1 MYSKLGGIQL
11 ADIKERTEQLID
23 NAFIDEFLKQNF
35 NYDEKY
41 FGVRYML
48 FYSDNPPVTLL
59 PKVRELPIEVESDL
73 SIQGGFRRLLVNLIL
88 TDYSIREDVNHIRK
102 LRRV

>member
-1 MYSKLGGIQL
+1 M

-48 FYSDNPPVTLL
+48 FYSDNPPVTFL

-88 TDYSIREDVNHIRK
+88 TDYSLREDVNHIRK

>member
-1 MYSKLGGIQL
+1 M
-11 ADIKERTEQLID
+11 ADIKERTKQLID
-23 NAFIDEFLKQNF
+23 NVFIGEFLKQNF

-41 FGVRYML
+41 LGIRYML
-48 FYSDNPPVTLL
+48 FYSDNLPVTLL
-59 PKVRELPIEVESDL
+59 PKVRELPAEVESDL

-88 TDYSIREDVNHIRK
+88 TDYSLRDDVNHLRK

>member
-1 MYSKLGGIQL
+1 MD
-11 ADIKERTEQLID
+11 DIKERTEQLID
-23 NAFIDEFLKQNF
+23 NSFIDEFLKHNF

-41 FGVRYML
+41 FGISYML

-59 PKVRELPIEVESDL
+59 PKVRELPMEVESDL

-88 TDYSIREDVNHIRK
+88 TDYSLREDVNHIRK
-102 LRRV
+102 LRRI

>member
-1 MYSKLGGIQL
+1 M

-88 TDYSIREDVNHIRK
+88 TDYSLREDANHIRK